1 MIIFDLACSENHPFE
16 GWFQSLS
23 NYESQLEEGLIC
35 CPHCGSSDIHRVPSA
50 LHISSGSELRTDN
63 TQEAVIAPQ
72 ADIRTA
78 FQQLMSAILSNSE
91 DVGKGFANEAR
102 KIHYMEAPIRAIR
115 GEASFDDYESLREEG
130 IDVLLLPTIK
140 KEDLN

>member
-1 MIIFDLACSENHPFE
+1 MP
-16 GWFQSLS
+16 
-23 NYESQLEEGLIC
+23 
-35 CPHCGSSDIHRVPSA
+35 
-50 LHISSGSELRTDN
+50 
-63 TQEAVIAPQ
+63 EAANVPQ

>member
-23 NYESQLEEGLIC
+23 KYESQLEEGLIC

-50 LHISSGSELRTDN
+50 VNIASSPDLRTVAAP
-63 TQEAVIAPQ
+63 EPAVTVQP
-72 ADIRTA
+72 DIRSA

-91 DVGKGFANEAR
+91 DVGKG
-102 KIHYMEAPIRAIR
+102 
-115 GEASFDDYESLREEG
+115 
-130 IDVLLLPTIK
+130 
-140 KEDLN
+140 